1 MSEGQ
6 TALLLFR
13 LPQSS
18 HILRAHGKNRR
29 KAPLPTATTDSND
42 DVIVDYDGPSMNYP
56 EDATVPAALL
66 DLNCLPRLPCLP
78 QRVDFGFVPPV
89 ITDT

>member
-1 MSEGQ
+1 M
-6 TALLLFR
+6 
-13 LPQSS
+13 
-18 HILRAHGKNRR
+18 
-29 KAPLPTATTDSND
+29 D

-66 DLNCLPRLPCLP
+66 DLNCLPCLP
-78 QRVDFGFVPPV
+78 RVDFGFVPPV